1 MPIYTTSPGK
11 PLIRSTSL
19 VGVILLLW
27 VGYTALRTLFVK
39 GFMAELWSAVLG
51 FLPGI
56 SGVVLLAAAGLPRER
71 LSLQVKPLSW
81 RGLAVLVVIFALS
94 LTVILHSTL
103 FGLWHIGPL
112 FLGAPRWAVLAVL
125 IVPFLAGIGWG
136 WQVRNDRTVL
146 RAMVQHTLIWVVAG
160 QFSMPQRDDRGA
172 TGMGV
177 IIRDRGDDPSNF
189 QTGG

>member
-1 MPIYTTSPGK
+1 
-11 PLIRSTSL
+11 
-19 VGVILLLW
+19 
-27 VGYTALRTLFVK
+27 
-39 GFMAELWSAVLG
+39 
-51 FLPGI
+51 
-56 SGVVLLAAAGLPRER
+56 
-71 LSLQVKPLSW
+71 
-81 RGLAVLVVIFALS
+81 LAVLVVIFALS

-160 QFSMPQRDDRGA
+160 QFSMPQRDDRGPRLHALSMVSADA